1 MKLRCS
7 EIAFLLSSKKS
18 INDKSAYNIMCQM
31 PRLFSIVASLVK
43 RNRLSR
49 FGFFGNVGG
58 PDLHYDRLVLHAAL
72 YTVGFASSYNRLDG
86 L

>member
-1 MKLRCS
+1 
-7 EIAFLLSSKKS
+7 
-18 INDKSAYNIMCQM
+18 MCQM
-31 PRLFSIVASLVK
+31 PRLFSIVASVVK

-72 YTVGFASSYNRLDG
+72 YTVGFGIIL
-86 L
+86 